1 MRLGFDMGFDLDG
14 YLFAQGRQFRTYKEF
29 SSESGGGIP
38 EGSTYVLRAIVPT
51 NIILTGLELALD
63 NGFIRLRTVA
73 GGAGGGVFA
82 EALPILPRNTMTD
95 VPTPI
100 YQSQINLTAG
110 GTHTG
115 AGTQLD
121 VLRVK
126 VENSIG
132 AASTVGGFQSDERGI
147 GPGTYYFL
155 FTNIG
160 TGVAEGVFH
169 AQWTERG

>member
-1 MRLGFDMGFDLDG
+1 MDFNLDA

-38 EGSTYVLRAIVPT
+38 EGSTYVMRAIVPT

-63 NGFIRLRTVA
+63 NGFIRLRSVA
-73 GGAGGGVFA
+73 GGAGGGTFSEGIPVY
-82 EALPILPRNTMTD
+82 PRNTMTD
-95 VPTPI
+95 VPAPV
-100 YQSQINLTAG
+100 YQSVVNLTGG

-115 AGTQLD
+115 GGTVLD

-132 AASTVGGFQSDERGI
+132 AAATVGGFQSDERGI

-155 FTNIG
+155 FSNIG
-160 TGVAEGVFH
+160 QGIAEGVFH